1 MAFWLAK
8 QHQGQHSDWIA
19 RFDPRFWTVNF
30 PRPMMASVIS
40 TAPDALRVDCEFHH
54 KGELAGLIWDSA
66 DTLDH
71 PLLAYET
78 RRDYA
83 HCVLRFRW
91 RSAGLVPLDLP
102 NGPTLTIEGR
112 DATGAPRSWYVR
124 LWNYATGTPT
134 DAQITLPFSAIQSG
148 YGLPGEDI
156 HPADIDRMFIS
167 LAPNGY
173 VEGNTTRLPARVN
186 GWAEMTGITCE
197 GEGAML
203 TIGDV
208 MLPAHDEQMATAYDD
223 SYNQT
228 PARLL
233 RVIEGLGY
241 RGRIVHYVGMS
252 HYPRLIGFSNGV
264 FYTEPAGAL
273 CEPARCWHES
283 YFSEAVGLGFAPIIS
298 LSYELLA
305 QICRPWWRQATR
317 TGIYAETGWNPPSTL
332 LSPASTQAMTF
343 LKGVAANFVNLL
355 QDAGGHVLFQIGE
368 PWWWVMPDTGAPC
381 LYDSN
386 ARTLWGSD
394 IVIISD
400 MRALQSEAAKQF
412 LDRAG
417 AVLAQST
424 AELTQAVRDAADDP
438 AEVMLLAFTPTVLDP
453 AMPEL
458 RRANLPVGWA
468 GPAFDRLQLE
478 DYDWL
483 TGGADAARAA
493 ALATVQQRL
502 GYPLDRQDYMAGF
515 VLSPDDA
522 DSFWPRI
529 DAALDDARER
539 GVEQRFVW
547 ALPQVARDG
556 YTRLPPAL
564 APVSPPFEENDAV
577 QAFDDVPFPLAL
589 GSDASVSPEFST
601 SVALTASGH
610 ERRNAQWSDAR
621 LRFDVGP
628 GVRSDHELGTLIA
641 FFRARYGPAR
651 GFRLRD
657 PFDHSSHAMTGA
669 PLATDQLIGV
679 GDGLAARFPLIKSYG
694 EQARRITR
702 PDAASVIVS
711 INGAVAGGWRLEPGG
726 VIAFDTA
733 PPVGAAIRAGF
744 LFDVPVR
751 FAEDR
756 IDVSG
761 LSFAAGEAP
770 SVPLIE
776 IREDVA

>member
-8 QHQGQHSDWIA
+8 KRQGQHGDWIA

-30 PRPMMASVIS
+30 PRPMMASVI
-40 TAPDALRVDCEFHH
+40 TTGPRALRIDCEFHH
-54 KGELAGLIWDSA
+54 RGELAGLIWDSV

-83 HCVLRFRW
+83 HCILRFRW

-112 DATGAPRSWYVR
+112 DAAGAARSWYVR
-124 LWNYATGTPT
+124 LWNYASGTPT
-134 DAQITLPFSAIQSG
+134 DAQIELRFSDLRGGWGAE
-148 YGLPGEDI
+148 GEPI
-156 HPADIDRMFIS
+156 WPHNIDRIFIS
-167 LAPNGY
+167 LAPAGY
-173 VEGNTTRLPARVN
+173 VGGSTAPLPARVN
-186 GWAEMTGITCE
+186 GWAEVSEIACE
-197 GEGAML
+197 GERAML
-203 TIGDV
+203 AIGDV
-208 MLPAHDEQMATAYDD
+208 MMPAHDVQMATAYDD
-223 SYNQT
+223 SFNQT
-228 PARLL
+228 PERLI
-233 RVIEGLGY
+233 RMIEGLGY

-252 HYPRLIGFSNGV
+252 HYYRLGLLSGRM
-264 FYTEPAGAL
+264 TALLHGELCTPASQWHADYF
-273 CEPARCWHES
+273 AR
-283 YFSEAVGLGFAPIIS
+283 AVNAGFAPIIS

-305 QICRPWWRQATR
+305 ENCHFHWQQCTADNTYAR
-317 TGIYAETGWNPPSTL
+317 TGWDPPSTL
-332 LSPASTQAMTF
+332 LSPANDQAMAF
-343 LKGVAANFVNLL
+343 LRAIAEKFVTLL
-355 QDAGGHVLFQIGE
+355 QAAGGAVLFQIGE
-368 PWWWVMPDTGAPC
+368 PWWWVTPGTGAPC
-381 LYDSN
+381 LYDP
-386 ARTLWGSD
+386 AAQTALAPLPPVA
-394 IVIISD
+394 IAD
-400 MRALQSEAAKQF
+400 MHQPLNPDQTAF

-417 AVLAQST
+417 AVLAAST
-424 AELTQAVRDAADDP
+424 ASLADAVRTAASGQ
-438 AEVMLLAFTPTVLDP
+438 AEIMLLAFTPTVFDA

-458 RRANLPVGWA
+458 YRANLPSGWA
-468 GPAFDRLQLE
+468 WPAFDRLQLE

-483 TGGADAARAA
+483 TDGADALRTA

-515 VLSPDDA
+515 VLLPDDA
-522 DSFWPRI
+522 DGFWPRI
-529 DAALDDARER
+529 DAALDEARKR
-539 GVEQRFVW
+539 GIDHRFVW

-556 YTRLPPAL
+556 YTRLPLAL
-564 APVSPPFEENDAV
+564 PPIKENNAV
-577 QAFDDVPFPLAL
+577 QAFDDVPYPLAL
-589 GSDASVSPEFST
+589 GRDASVSPEFST

-628 GVRSDHELGTLIA
+628 GIRSEAELGTLIA

-657 PFDHSSHAMTGA
+657 PFDHSSHTMTGT
-669 PLATDQLIGV
+669 PRATDQLIGV

-694 EQARRITR
+694 DQARRITR
-702 PDAASVIVS
+702 PDAASVKVS
-711 INGAVAGGWRLEPGG
+711 INGVTASGWRLDPGG
-726 VIAFDTA
+726 VVVFDAA
-733 PPVGAAIRAGF
+733 PPNGAAIRAGF

-776 IREDVA
+776 IQEEVA

>member
-8 QHQGQHSDWIA
+8 QRQGQHSDWIA

-40 TAPDALRVDCEFHH
+40 TGPRTLRVDCEFHH
-54 KGELAGLIWDSA
+54 QGELAGLIWDSA

-91 RSAGLVPLDLP
+91 RSAGLLPLDVP
-102 NGPTLTIEGR
+102 HGPTLTIEGR

-124 LWNYATGTPT
+124 LWNYASGTPT
-134 DAQITLPFSAIQSG
+134 DAQITLPFSALQSG
-148 YGLPGEDI
+148 YGLPGEGI
-156 HPADIDRMFIS
+156 HPADIDRIFIS
-167 LAPNGY
+167 LPPHGY
-173 VEGNTTRLPARVN
+173 SEGSSALLPARVN
-186 GWAEMTGITCE
+186 GWAEMSDIACE

-203 TIGDV
+203 EIGDV
-208 MLPAHDEQMATAYDD
+208 MLPAHGEQMATAYDD

-228 PARLL
+228 PARVL
-233 RVIEGLGY
+233 RMVEQLGY

-252 HYPRLIGFSNGV
+252 HYYRLSPFS
-264 FYTEPAGAL
+264 GAL
-273 CEPARCWHES
+273 LATFAGELCTPASQWHAD
-283 YFSEAVGLGFAPIIS
+283 YFARAVTAGFAPIIS

-305 QICRPWWRQATR
+305 ENCRRFWQQRTADNTYAR
-317 TGIYAETGWNPPSTL
+317 TGWDPPSAL
-332 LSPASTQAMTF
+332 LSPANDQAMGF
-343 LKGVAANFVNLL
+343 LQSIAGQFVALL
-355 QDAGGHVLFQIGE
+355 QAAGGAVLFQIGE
-368 PWWWVMPDTGAPC
+368 PWWWTTPGTAAPC
-381 LYDSN
+381 LYDP
-386 ARTLWGSD
+386 AAQTALAPLPP
-394 IVIISD
+394 VPVTD
-400 MRALQSEAAKQF
+400 MRQPLNAEQLDF

-417 AVLAQST
+417 ALLAAST
-424 AELTQAVRDAADDP
+424 ASLAEAVRTAAGGT
-438 AEVMLLAFTPTVLDP
+438 AEIMLLAFTPTVLDP

-458 RRANLPVGWA
+458 RRVNLPTGWA
-468 GPAFDRLQLE
+468 WPAFDRLQLE

-483 TGGADAARAA
+483 TDGADALRAS

-502 GYPLDRQDYMAGF
+502 GYPPDRQDYMAGF
-515 VLSPDDA
+515 VLAPDDA
-522 DSFWPRI
+522 DQFWPRI
-529 DAALDDARER
+529 DAALNEARQR
-539 GVEQRFVW
+539 GIHHRYVW
-547 ALPQVARDG
+547 ALPQIARDG
-556 YTRLPPAL
+556 YIRIPLAL
-564 APVSPPFEENDAV
+564 GPIEENDAV
-577 QAFDDVPFPLAL
+577 QAFDDVPYPLAL
-589 GSDASVSPEFST
+589 GRDASVSPEFST

-628 GVRSDHELGTLIA
+628 GIRSEDELGTLIA
-641 FFRARYGPAR
+641 FFRARFGPAR

-657 PFDHSSHAMTGA
+657 PFDHSSHGMTGT
-669 PLATDQLIGV
+669 PLATDQLIGT
-679 GDGLAARFPLIKSYG
+679 GNGLTARFPLIKSYG
-694 EQARRITR
+694 EQARRITH
-702 PDAASVIVS
+702 PDAASVMIS
-711 INGAVAGGWRLEPGG
+711 IDGLAVGGWRLDPGG
-726 VIAFDTA
+726 IIVFDVA
-733 PPVGAAIRAGF
+733 PPDGAAIRAGF

-776 IREDVA
+776 IREGEV